1 MSLPKR
7 ILVPTDFSELA
18 GAALK
23 YAKELAAA
31 VGASLQ
37 VLHVMED
44 PLPGLRQADHVCSVL
59 AIREQLERE
68 AGEELARLFTPEER
82 TSLHVEATT
91 IWGIPYAQILRF
103 SIDNSSDLIVMG
115 THGRGAILHAL
126 IGSVAERVVRHAT
139 CPVLTIHSG
148 NATALARDAA
158 NASTEPTG
166 PA

>member
-18 GAALK
+18 GAALT
-23 YAKELAAA
+23 YAKELAGA

-68 AGEELARLFTPEER
+68 AGEELAKLFTPEER
-82 TSLHVEATT
+82 QRLHAETT
-91 IWGIPYAQILRF
+91 AVWGTPYAQILKF
-103 SIDNSSDLIVMG
+103 SVDNHSDLIVMG
-115 THGRGAILHAL
+115 THGRGAVLHAL
-126 IGSVAERVVRHAT
+126 IGSVAERVVRHAS
-139 CPVLTIHSG
+139 CPVLTIHNAPSAAAAQG
-148 NATALARDAA
+148 AIGPQAGPTATA
-158 NASTEPTG
+158 
-166 PA
+166 